1 MQHIASEQAL
11 QAASRE
17 LLSTAATLDEG
28 ALSTLAAELA
38 SVTRL
43 LRREVALRRT
53 LSETTTSVD
62 TRAGIMSRLLTG
74 QVSDPARHMVDVV
87 VRQNWATGVDL
98 RDGLNRLSR
107 IALFLR
113 AERTGELDE
122 VEDELFRFGR
132 IVDGTPEL
140 SVLLDDPT
148 ADGAAR
154 AGLVERLLDGRAH
167 PMTVELLM
175 DLARDAGVRS
185 FHAGVRELIDQAAL
199 RSDKIVAVVHSAIEL
214 TAAEFDRL
222 VAGLQRIYSRPM
234 AVHVL
239 VDPKLGGGLRVRVGD
254 EVIDGSMAGRLADLR
269 RRMAG

>member
-11 QAASRE
+11 QAATRE
-17 LLSTAATLDEG
+17 LLSTAATLDDDG
-28 ALSTLAAELA
+28 LSTMAAELA

-74 QVSDPARHMVDVV
+74 QVGDPARHIVDVV
-87 VRQNWATGVDL
+87 VRQNWATGADL
-98 RDGLNRLSR
+98 RDGLDRLSR

-113 AERTGELDE
+113 AERVGELDE

-132 IVDGTPEL
+132 IVDGNPQL

-154 AGLVERLLDGRAH
+154 GGLVERLLAGRAH
-167 PMTVELLM
+167 PMTMELLM
-175 DLARDAGVRS
+175 DLARDTGGRS
-185 FHAGVRELIDQAAL
+185 FSSGVRELIEQAAL
-199 RSDKIVAVVHSAIEL
+199 RSDKIVAVVTSAIEL
-214 TAAEFDRL
+214 HPDELSRL
-222 VAGLQRIYSRPM
+222 TAGLRRVYSRPV

-239 VDPKLGGGLRVRVGD
+239 VDPRLGGGLRVRIGD
-254 EVIDGSMAGRLADLR
+254 EVIDGSMAGRLDELR
-269 RRMAG
+269 RRMVG